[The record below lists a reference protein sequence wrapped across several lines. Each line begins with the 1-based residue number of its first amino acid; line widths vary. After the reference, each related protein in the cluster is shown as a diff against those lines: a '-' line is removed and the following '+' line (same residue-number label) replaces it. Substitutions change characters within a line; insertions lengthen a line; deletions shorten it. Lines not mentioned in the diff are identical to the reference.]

1 MKEKKLRGYS
11 EILHWLCKFQDGE
24 REEEGEN
31 NDF

>member
-11 EILHWLCKFQDGE
+11 EILHWLCKFQGGK
-24 REEEGEN
+24 REKGEN